1 MTTVLEALQSAQFV
15 IDTTGQKVAVQV
27 TPAVWEALINWLKT
41 ADTVPTVEELL
52 GLSNDL
58 PQAELQT
65 EVPIAEE
72 DATLIYSAMKLSEP
86 SFGRMWDNPEDD
98 IYNDL

>member
-15 IDTTGQKVAVQV
+15 VDTTGQKVAVQV

-41 ADTVPTVEELL
+41 SDSVPTVEELL
-52 GLSNDL
+52 GLADEV
-58 PQAELQT
+58 PQAKLQS
-65 EVPIAEE
+65 EVHIAQE
-72 DATLIYSAMKLSEP
+72 DATLTYSAMKLSEP
-86 SFGRMWDNPEDD
+86 SFARVWDNPEDD

>member
-58 PQAELQT
+58 PQAEL
-65 EVPIAEE
+65 
-72 DATLIYSAMKLSEP
+72 
-86 SFGRMWDNPEDD
+86 
-98 IYNDL
+98 